1 MEQMPTMGERMGS
14 FFLGQASTRE
24 GARTHRRQRR
34 TPTTLAF
41 VDTRTD
47 DEVVVVTDGAY
58 GDPFMIAAL
67 LKQYAA
73 SV

>member
-1 MEQMPTMGERMGS
+1 MPTMGERMGS
-14 FFLGQASTRE
+14 FFLGHASTRE

>member
-1 MEQMPTMGERMGS
+1 MTSPGMRWRLKRM
-14 FFLGQASTRE
+14 
-24 GARTHRRQRR
+24 R

-41 VDTRTD
+41 VDSRTEKEVRVID
-47 DEVVVVTDGAY
+47 DKSH

-73 SV
+73 SAQSIA